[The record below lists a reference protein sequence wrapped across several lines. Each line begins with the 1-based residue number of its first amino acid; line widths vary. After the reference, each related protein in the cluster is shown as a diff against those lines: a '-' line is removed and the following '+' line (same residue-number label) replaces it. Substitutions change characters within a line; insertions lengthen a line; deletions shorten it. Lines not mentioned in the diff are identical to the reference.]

1 MMDLTPLAGC
11 GPFRRE
17 APHLP
22 TADLRP
28 HPSMLVDTAIAARVL
43 GLRARAAREAVA
55 RVAARVGRSVD
66 VATGRRPRR
75 AVTAQD
81 FAAAYGLD
89 VADVIAA
96 GAQ

>member
-1 MMDLTPLAGC
+1 
-11 GPFRRE
+11 
-17 APHLP
+17 
-22 TADLRP
+22 
-28 HPSMLVDTAIAARVL
+28 MLVDTATAARVL

-96 GAQ
+96 GGA